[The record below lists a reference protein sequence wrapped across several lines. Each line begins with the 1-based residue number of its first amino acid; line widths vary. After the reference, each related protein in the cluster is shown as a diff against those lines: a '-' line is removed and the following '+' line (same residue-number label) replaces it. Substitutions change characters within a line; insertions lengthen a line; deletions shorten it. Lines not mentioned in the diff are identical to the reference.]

1 MSKYYLGVDL
11 GASLI
16 KFMLM
21 GEDGVPGPVRR
32 LPTCGEKGPDAVL
45 KQLGEAIGLA
55 KEELSGEESLEGIGL
70 GTPGLIGAGGE
81 IIGEAVN
88 IPGWRDVNLKEIIE
102 LEAELPVIV
111 QNDVNLT
118 ALGEYVYYAEEGV
131 RNLVCISIGTGIGG
145 GFVINDE
152 LYTGSHGLAAEIGH
166 IIVEPEGIE
175 CNCGQRGCLEA
186 YASANGILFNCKRL
200 AVKFPSALAELC
212 TGNAEWVT
220 AELVYTY
227 ARQGDK
233 LALEVH
239 DLAGR
244 MLARAI
250 GQVMNLLAPDV
261 IVLCG
266 GVMNSA
272 DMILPAVLEAL
283 PQYSIDV
290 IRERCSVVPGTLGQ
304 NAGVTGAALYALQ
317 EFGIPKQEEE
327 Q

>member
-1 MSKYYLGVDL
+1 MSTYYLGIDL

-16 KFMLM
+16 KSMLM
-21 GEDGVPGPVRR
+21 GEDGTAGAVRR
-32 LPTCGEKGPDAVL
+32 LPTNGEKGPDAVL
-45 KQLGEAIGLA
+45 KQLGKAIDLA
-55 KEELSGEESLEGIGL
+55 KEEIQSDDSLEGIGL
-70 GTPGLIGAGGE
+70 GTPGLIGSDGE

-88 IPGWRDVNLKEIIE
+88 IPGWRDVNLKEILE
-102 LEAELPVIV
+102 LEAEIPAIV

-118 ALGEYVYYAEEGV
+118 ALGEYVYYAEEGI

-145 GFVINDE
+145 GLVINDE
-152 LYTGSHGLAAEIGH
+152 LYTGSSGLAAEIGH
-166 IIVEPEGIE
+166 MIVEPEGIE
-175 CNCGQRGCLEA
+175 CSCGQRGCLEV
-186 YASANGILFNCKRL
+186 YSSAKGLIFNCKRL
-200 AVKFPSALAELC
+200 AVKFPSALAELSS
-212 TGNAEWVT
+212 GNAEWVT

-239 DLAGR
+239 DLASR
-244 MLARAI
+244 MLARAV

-266 GVMNSA
+266 GVMNSQ
-272 DMILPAVLEAL
+272 DMILPAVLETL

-304 NAGVTGAALYALQ
+304 DAGVTGAALYALQ
-317 EFGIPKQEEE
+317 EFGIPPLEA
-327 Q
+327 